1 MCRKADSSIRSVS
14 FFIYTHTVYAMQT
27 TRVELS
33 DTLPLTCSRRGTC
46 CFGNQ
51 VLLNPW
57 ELACLAAEKGISP
70 RQFRDS
76 FCDLGGTRLMFNG
89 DTGWMGKKACGMY
102 VHNFGCSL
110 HVARPLACRLYPI
123 GRQIQS
129 AQVHYMYEGRQFP
142 CLSGCP
148 EVTTLPHITVFNYLQ
163 GQQTLSFEQ
172 AQDGYLEVVQNLADM
187 AFVLLLETDLAAT
200 AGSQTIAL
208 WLEMGGED
216 PQLLAERIGEEWLTL
231 LQLPSMGAS
240 LNNPMEF
247 VQAHNTLLQQ
257 KAQQQFGELQSI
269 SDVQSACVHTM
280 ALALHLSRSV
290 GANPAT
296 LASHW
301 TEVARGNG
309 V

>member
-1 MCRKADSSIRSVS
+1 MTFATRFWLSTPTINRVSIFRIPLCRKADSSIRSVS

-89 DTGWMGKKACGMY
+89 DTGWMGKRACGMY

-148 EVTTLPHITVFNYLQ
+148 EVTSLPHITVSDYLQ

-172 AQDGYLEVVQNLADM
+172 AQDGYLEVAQNLADM
-187 AFVLLLETDLAAT
+187 ALVLVTRNRSSCNGWFPNYCPV
-200 AGSQTIAL
+200 AGDGRRRSSTI
-208 WLEMGGED
+208 G
-216 PQLLAERIGEEWLTL
+216 R
-231 LQLPSMGAS
+231 
-240 LNNPMEF
+240 
-247 VQAHNTLLQQ
+247 AHWR
-257 KAQQQFGELQSI
+257 G
-269 SDVQSACVHTM
+269 V
-280 ALALHLSRSV
+280 
-290 GANPAT
+290 ANPFTTAF
-296 LASHW
+296 H
-301 TEVARGNG
+301 
-309 V
+309 

>member
-1 MCRKADSSIRSVS
+1 
-14 FFIYTHTVYAMQT
+14 
-27 TRVELS
+27 
-33 DTLPLTCSRRGTC
+33 
-46 CFGNQ
+46 
-51 VLLNPW
+51 
-57 ELACLAAEKGISP
+57 
-70 RQFRDS
+70 
-76 FCDLGGTRLMFNG
+76 MFNG
-89 DTGWMGKKACGMY
+89 DTGWMGKRACGMY

-148 EVTTLPHITVFNYLQ
+148 EVTSLPHITVSDYLQ

-172 AQDGYLEVVQNLADM
+172 AQDGYLEVAQNLADM

-231 LQLPSMGAS
+231 LQLPSIEAS

-247 VQAHNTLLQQ
+247 VQAHNALLQQ

-269 SDVQSACVHTM
+269 SDVQSACVHSM

-296 LASHW
+296 LANHW
-301 TEVARGNG
+301 AEVARGNG